1 MLETRPVSM
10 EWRVVQ
16 SNVTDSADI
25 FTVGRAIIV
34 RKKLKISAQTDEPF
48 WRYNPYKYGG
58 VGYIWS
64 NL

>member
-25 FTVGRAIIV
+25 FTVGRPIIV
-34 RKKLKISAQTDEPF
+34 RNKLKISAQSHEPF
-48 WRYNPYKYGG
+48 
-58 VGYIWS
+58 
-64 NL
+64 

>member
-25 FTVGRAIIV
+25 FTVGRPIIV
-34 RKKLKISAQTDEPF
+34 RKTLKISAQSHEPF
-48 WRYNPYKYGG
+48 
-58 VGYIWS
+58 
-64 NL
+64 